1 MMRMLTGSDGGAGG
15 GGGGGLNQPKVRACS
30 PPVTSASAKK
40 LISLRNDKICI
51 DNTCDSD

>member
-1 MMRMLTGSDGGAGG
+1 MMRMLTGSDGGAG